1 MMAEQGAMLQNPY
14 LPIPVKLEE
23 VTEEV
28 SGPRAIKNFKVRRVL
43 DFKPG
48 QCAMLSVFGYGEAMF
63 AISSSPLRE
72 LMEFGVLKTGVVT
85 EALHQLKEGDY
96 IGVRGPYGNNF
107 PVEEWEGKNMVF
119 VGGGIGLTPLRACY
133 SYILDNRDKY
143 GDIDLVYG
151 ARSSADLVYTE
162 ELFDLEKRDDINV
175 HLSIDRPEEGWT
187 RFVGFVPNSLM
198 DVSPSPDNAIALTC
212 GPPIMIK
219 FVTQNLE
226 KLGFRPEQIYT
237 TLERRMK
244 CGIGKCGRCNLGD
257 VYVCK
262 DGPVFSLAQLN
273 ELPSEE

>member
-1 MMAEQGAMLQNPY
+1 
-14 LPIPVKLEE
+14 
-23 VTEEV
+23 
-28 SGPRAIKNFKVRRVL
+28 
-43 DFKPG
+43 
-48 QCAMLSVFGYGEAMF
+48 
-63 AISSSPLRE
+63 
-72 LMEFGVLKTGVVT
+72 MEFGVLKTGVVT